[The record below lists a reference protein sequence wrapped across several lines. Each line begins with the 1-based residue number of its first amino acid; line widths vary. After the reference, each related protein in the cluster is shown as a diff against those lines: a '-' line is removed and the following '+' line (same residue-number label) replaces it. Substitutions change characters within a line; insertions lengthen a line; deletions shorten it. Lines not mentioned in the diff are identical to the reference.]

1 MVEGPRRIISFPI
14 RGDPWRYQSVQGHIS
29 APVAPW
35 RSTTRSDQHFT
46 IPNLTSVAVSQTLQ
60 KRKRYRNASP
70 SIPHHAVTQS
80 GHGRRRRVEPEPS
93 TPTRSLIDDYIK
105 RKAATTRF
113 PLKITLQHIR
123 VAMGRY
129 EQAVQDACAD
139 VETSCASCGG
149 FIAKAESKL
158 IHIDDLPLTTL
169 RIKMEFADLDIL

>member
-46 IPNLTSVAVSQTLQ
+46 VPNLTSVAVSQTLQ

-70 SIPHHAVTQS
+70 SLPHYAVTQS
-80 GHGRRRRVEPEPS
+80 GRGRRRRVEPESP
-93 TPTRSLIDDYIK
+93 TPARSLIDDYIK

-113 PLKITLQHIR
+113 PLKITSQHIR
-123 VAMGRY
+123 AAMRRY
-129 EQAVQDACAD
+129 EQAVRDTCAD
-139 VETSCASCGG
+139 IETSYTSCSG

-158 IHIDDLPLTTL
+158 IHIDDCHLGSMKPS
-169 RIKMEFADLDIL
+169 ENVV